1 MAALLAIS
9 VSASLAR
16 RRLRPNQAK
25 LRSTTQRL
33 GRRTKPRAVSER
45 LTTVSSSRSSRAA
58 GGRDLALIAAVGE
71 DQGEEG
77 GSGGGCA

>member
-58 GGRDLALIAAVGE
+58 VARPRPDSRRRRRSGRE
-71 DQGEEG
+71 R